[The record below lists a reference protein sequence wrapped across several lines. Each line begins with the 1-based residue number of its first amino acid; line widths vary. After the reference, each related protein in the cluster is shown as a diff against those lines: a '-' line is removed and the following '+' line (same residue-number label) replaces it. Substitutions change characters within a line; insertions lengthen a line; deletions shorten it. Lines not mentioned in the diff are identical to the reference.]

1 MGRVNDLLDDVA
13 RFTRAWIET
22 LYVHVTWFAFEVARF
37 TRAWIET
44 GSGSTSCCWIQ
55 RRPLHAGVD

>member
-1 MGRVNDLLDDVA
+1 MEIVAVA

-22 LYVHVTWFAFEVARF
+22 LAFVAVGGKLFVARF

-44 GSGSTSCCWIQ
+44 S
-55 RRPLHAGVD
+55 